1 MYHISNDLRAKK
13 SADKIGIGLLKC
25 LNYKSFVEITVTDV
39 QKTSSV
45 GRATF
50 YRLFDNIT
58 DVLSYLCDSVFE
70 KVGLEFKTITN
81 FNQKESLLK
90 FIQEWMNNKALLK
103 AIVDSNRIDILY
115 VSHTK
120 YIGNNLDYFFPGLSI
135 NIEQTNYLLMTMT
148 SCISAFLTA
157 WIKNGGY
164 ESAEQLQKQLFDCF
178 KILSNIFNS

>member
-13 SADKIGIGLLKC
+13 SADKIGLGLLKC
-25 LNYKSFVEITVTDV
+25 LNNKNFVAITVTDV
-39 QKTSSV
+39 QKTSSI

-70 KVGLEFKTITN
+70 KVGLEFKKMTN

-90 FIQEWMNNKALLK
+90 FIQEWMDNKMLLK
-103 AIVDSNRIDILY
+103 AIVDSSRIDILY
-115 VSHTK
+115 DSHTK

-135 NIEQTNYLLMTMT
+135 NEEQTNYLLMTMT
-148 SCISAFLTA
+148 SCISACLTA
-157 WIKNGGY
+157 WIKNGAF
-164 ESAEQLQKQLFDCF
+164 ESAEQLQTQLFNCF
-178 KILSNIFNS
+178 KILSNIFNN

>member
-13 SADKIGIGLLKC
+13 SADKIGLGLLKC
-25 LNYKSFVEITVTDV
+25 LNYKNFAEITVTDV

-58 DVLSYLCDSVFE
+58 DVLSYLCDSIFE
-70 KVGLEFKTITN
+70 KVGIEFKSKTN

-90 FIQEWMNNKALLK
+90 FIKEWMNNKTILK
-103 AIVDSNRIDILY
+103 AIVDSNRIDIIY
-115 VSHTK
+115 DSHAK

-135 NIEQTNYLLMTMT
+135 NQEQTNYLLMTMT
-148 SCISAFLTA
+148 TCLSACLTA
-157 WIKNGGY
+157 WIKNGAF
-164 ESAEQLQKQLFDCF
+164 ESPEQLQNQLFYCF
-178 KILSNIFNS
+178 KILSHIFNC